1 MYLVEMNEV
10 VMLPWG
16 WVLIVHDLLQEG
28 GGRRGGEFPHYS
40 SSTRTR
46 VPAPSTGKL
55 PVSQSCTPDLRP
67 SIADLPAH
75 APPGFNLC
83 CMASHVVVL
92 DSSARRTV
100 VKTTP
105 TKHLADVLQ
114 EACSKLGLDASQ
126 HGLR

>member
-1 MYLVEMNEV
+1 
-10 VMLPWG
+10 MLPWD
-16 WVLIVHDLLQEG
+16 WVLIVHDLLQGEGEG
-28 GGRRGGEFPHYS
+28 GAENF
-40 SSTRTR
+40 RTTLVLP
-46 VPAPSTGKL
+46 VPALSTGKL